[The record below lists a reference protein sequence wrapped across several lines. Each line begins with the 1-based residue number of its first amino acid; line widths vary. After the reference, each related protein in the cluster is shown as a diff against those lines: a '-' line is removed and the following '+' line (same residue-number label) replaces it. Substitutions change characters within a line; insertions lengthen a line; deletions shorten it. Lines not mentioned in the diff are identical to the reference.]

1 MVDQVKSPKSIDTRS
16 QRSIVDTTV
25 AILGDSMQYSIARDL
40 QCIELILIVKCL
52 AIANQKCSIMHAEH
66 IYMY

>member
-1 MVDQVKSPKSIDTRS
+1 
-16 QRSIVDTTV
+16 
-25 AILGDSMQYSIARDL
+25 MQYGIARDL

-66 IYMY
+66 IIHVLTNSEPIKDIDL